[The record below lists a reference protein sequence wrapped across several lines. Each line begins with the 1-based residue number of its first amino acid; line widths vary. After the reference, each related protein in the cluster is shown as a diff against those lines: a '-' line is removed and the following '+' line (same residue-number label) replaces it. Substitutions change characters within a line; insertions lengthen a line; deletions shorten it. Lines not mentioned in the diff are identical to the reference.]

1 MNPTTI
7 TPDMKKNKGSALA
20 EIPIA
25 LACLGLLYLYFSPIN
40 KKIGEQ
46 AFEASKNKTVTEMEI
61 AKNKFDQE
69 ASPDDK
75 DGFNNGT
82 EAERFDKLAPYLKT
96 DNSSNYFA
104 GSGISECRINAIG
117 TDIEAK

>member
-1 MNPTTI
+1 
-7 TPDMKKNKGSALA
+7 MKKTNGSALA

-25 LACLGLLYLYFSPIN
+25 LACLGLLYLYFAPIN

-46 AFEASKNKTVTEMEI
+46 AFEAARGKTMTEMEI

-69 ASPDDK
+69 ANPDDK
-75 DGFNNGT
+75 DAFNNGS
-82 EAERFDKLAPYLKT
+82 ENERFDKLAPYLKT
-96 DNSSNYFA
+96 DNSANYFA
-104 GSGISECRINAIG
+104 GSGITECRINPIG